1 MQVEQHFTEIS
12 ELIKQARN
20 KTLSIINRE
29 LIELYW
35 QIGEYISLKC
45 ENSGW
50 GKNVV
55 KNLADFLSITNPDLK
70 GF

>member
-1 MQVEQHFTEIS
+1 MQIEKQFTQIS

-35 QIGEYISLKC
+35 
-45 ENSGW
+45 
-50 GKNVV
+50 
-55 KNLADFLSITNPDLK
+55 
-70 GF
+70 